1 MPELSYKRKG
11 GIALEYCNGQTEK
24 LATATRRIRHLSQF
38 FFSGAGIC
46 KCSKNRSQCVL
57 IVATITHGI

>member
-24 LATATRRIRHLSQF
+24 LAIATRRIRHLSQF
-38 FFSGAGIC
+38 FFQESVSANAQ
-46 KCSKNRSQCVL
+46 K
-57 IVATITHGI
+57 IVVNVS